1 MDGTDPT
8 TPWPNQQPVVDGV
21 VPTEEISQDPD
32 LFDNLDANLDLT
44 MEG

>member
-1 MDGTDPT
+1 MGDEDVM
-8 TPWPNQQPVVDGV
+8 WPNQQEPIDGV

-32 LFDNLDANLDLT
+32 LFAGEEDLDAV